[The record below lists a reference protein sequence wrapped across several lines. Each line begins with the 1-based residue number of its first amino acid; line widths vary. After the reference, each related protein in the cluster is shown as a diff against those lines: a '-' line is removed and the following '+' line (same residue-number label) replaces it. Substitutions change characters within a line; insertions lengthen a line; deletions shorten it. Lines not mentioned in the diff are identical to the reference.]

1 MIYLFLACEFLLNT
15 PFGQVAFLDSL
26 SEAPFRGDHIKK
38 VLVDKAF
45 LILSIEV

>member
-1 MIYLFLACEFLLNT
+1 MIYLFLACDFLLNT
-15 PFGQVAFLDSL
+15 ALGQVAFLDSWC
-26 SEAPFRGDHIKK
+26 EALFRGDHIQE